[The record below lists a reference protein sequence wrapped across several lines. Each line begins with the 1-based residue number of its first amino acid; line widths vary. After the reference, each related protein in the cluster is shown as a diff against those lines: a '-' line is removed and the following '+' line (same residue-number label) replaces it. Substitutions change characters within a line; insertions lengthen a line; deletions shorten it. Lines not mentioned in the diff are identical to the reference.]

1 MSKRK
6 TSALR
11 TQDQDTRYAHSKK
24 YDNTQ
29 KTYYTHESKTINFDQ
44 SRPKLNSKP
53 IVMVPK
59 SVNQEKYILALLD
72 QETDIVVVGGPAGTG
87 KTYLAMLAAIKAL
100 KAGEVSRI
108 ILTRP
113 AVGVDDEKHG
123 FLPGDL
129 NAKMEPWTRPLLD
142 VLREYYTVK
151 EIAHMLEEQIVEIA
165 PLAFCRGRNF
175 KHSYIVLD
183 EAQNAT
189 PSQLKMIMTR
199 ISIGSKIVITG
210 DIEQAD
216 RKKADNGLLDLQ
228 NRLRK
233 GVIPGLQLCHFE
245 IKDVQRHRIIEHVLK
260 LYG

>member
-11 TQDQDTRYAHSKK
+11 NKDDVRFKQVQLNSSNTFYSAQSNTIDFFQGKTRQRKPI
-24 YDNTQ
+24 
-29 KTYYTHESKTINFDQ
+29 ELIPKTIN
-44 SRPKLNSKP
+44 
-53 IVMVPK
+53 
-59 SVNQEKYILALLD
+59 QENYILALFD
-72 QETDIVVVGGPAGTG
+72 IETDIVVVHGPAGTG

-100 KAGEVSRI
+100 RENKCEKI

-142 VLREYYTVK
+142 VLKEFYTVK
-151 EIAHMLEEQIVEIA
+151 EIEYMLAEQVIEIA

-175 KHSYIVLD
+175 KNSWIILD

-199 ISIGSKIVITG
+199 IGSGSKIVITG
-210 DIEQAD
+210 DIEQTD
-216 RKKADNGLLDLQ
+216 RKTAQNGLMDLQ
-228 NRLRK
+228 NRLIKNATQGIR
-233 GVIPGLQLCHFE
+233 LCNFDVR
-245 IKDVQRHRIIEHVLK
+245 DVQRHKIIEHVLK
-260 LYG
+260 LYA